1 MRRLLL
7 EFQTNYLTSF
17 FVNVE
22 NLLSDLIRLTSTIV
36 AVQAGF
42 GASRMSAEWSARS
55 SLGNNNFLFFILSWL
70 KLLLFFYNSKLSTTH
85 CDSVA
90 TQRL

>member
-55 SLGNNNFLFFILSWL
+55 SLGNKSKQFFVFVFI
-70 KLLLFFYNSKLSTTH
+70 
-85 CDSVA
+85 
-90 TQRL
+90 